1 MLSLNASSGFTSQSG
16 HGSASGNGSGSPAPH
31 HRVTAGREKSGGNS
45 GSRSASQ
52 VGRRSGEIIEE
63 EDEDEV
69 EEVDAF
75 SPVGAGMEETVWEEG
90 DLDLERESRSG
101 DWVRTKG
108 KGG

>member
-1 MLSLNASSGFTSQSG
+1 MLSLSASGLTSSG
-16 HGSASGNGSGSPAPH
+16 GSASGSGSGSPAPH
-31 HRVTAGREKSGGNS
+31 HRGAGREKNSGS

-52 VGRRSGEIIEE
+52 AGRTSGEIIEE

-90 DLDLERESRSG
+90 DMERERQSA
-101 DWVRTKG
+101 DWVRTKE

>member
-1 MLSLNASSGFTSQSG
+1 MLSLTSSGLTSP
-16 HGSASGNGSGSPAPH
+16 AGSGSVSPAPH
-31 HRVTAGREKSGGNS
+31 RVTSREKNGGS

-52 VGRRSGEIIEE
+52 VGRTSGEIIKE

-90 DLDLERESRSG
+90 DMEKEEEQERQSD
-101 DWVRTKG
+101 DWVRTKE
-108 KGG
+108 KGI

>member
-1 MLSLNASSGFTSQSG
+1 MLSLNSSGLTSPA
-16 HGSASGNGSGSPAPH
+16 GSGSGSPAPH
-31 HRVTAGREKSGGNS
+31 RVTGREKGGGS

-52 VGRRSGEIIEE
+52 VGRTSGEIIEE

-90 DLDLERESRSG
+90 DLEKEKEQERQSD
-101 DWVRTKG
+101 DWVRTKE
-108 KGG
+108 KGS